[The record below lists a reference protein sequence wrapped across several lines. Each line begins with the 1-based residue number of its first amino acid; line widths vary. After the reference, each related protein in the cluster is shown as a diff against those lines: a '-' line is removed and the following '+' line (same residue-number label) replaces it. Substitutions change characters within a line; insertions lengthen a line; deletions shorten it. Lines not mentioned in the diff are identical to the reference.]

1 MSSHASLNESI
12 SLFYLSFL
20 IQRAH
25 SRSPLFD
32 SGITQIIW
40 VRFLFKYRRTGS
52 LNASFRKLTH
62 NNDYTLLSIL
72 RNVEKC
78 KGKIHDK
85 AAAKSAEKI
94 FYPFSTTSCPF
105 SEIIHRIWKNGLKI
119 GNIQI
124 SKSENT

>member
-1 MSSHASLNESI
+1 MNESI

-85 AAAKSAEKI
+85 VAGKSAEKNVI
-94 FYPFSTTSCPF
+94 FFPQHLVLS
-105 SEIIHRIWKNGLKI
+105 LKSFT
-119 GNIQI
+119 GYG
-124 SKSENT
+124 KMA